1 LLSSKLVA
9 NLAEKLTN
17 YLTFFQKGEPVLV
30 LLFYFCS
37 MKLSIDSNDKEL
49 RKRLIDY
56 LSQFIYDRRY
66 QLFSSIISNRTRY
79 LTVVLEDI
87 YQAQNAS
94 ATLRTCDCLG
104 VQDIHIIENSNKFT
118 VDSEVDMG
126 ASKWLTLHR
135 YNKLENNTL
144 EAIDTLRERGYRIVA
159 TTPHDNDC
167 TISELDLSKGK
178 IALLFG
184 TELTGLSKLALK
196 NADEY
201 VRIPMFGFTESYN
214 ISVSV
219 AITLY
224 ELTNRIRSSEIDY
237 RLSPDEQDE
246 LMLQW
251 LRASIHSSS
260 LIEKRFF
267 NELKM
272 H

>member
-1 LLSSKLVA
+1 M
-9 NLAEKLTN
+9 
-17 YLTFFQKGEPVLV
+17 V

-37 MKLSIDSNDKEL
+37 MKLIIDSNEKEL
-49 RKRLIDY
+49 RKKLIHY

-66 QLFSSIISNRTRY
+66 QLFCGIIRNRTRY
-79 LTVVLEDI
+79 ITLVLEDI

-104 VQDIHIIENSNKFT
+104 VQDIHIIENSNKFK
-118 VDSEVDMG
+118 VDGEVDMG
-126 ASKWLTLHR
+126 ASKWLTIHR
-135 YNKLENNTL
+135 YNQLENNTL
-144 EAIDTLRERGYRIVA
+144 EAIDSLREAGYRMVA
-159 TTPHDNDC
+159 ATPHNNAC
-167 TISELDLSKGK
+167 TIRELDLSKGK
-178 IALLFG
+178 VALLFG
-184 TELTGLSKLALK
+184 TELTGLSELALK

-219 AITLY
+219 ALILY

-251 LRASIHSSS
+251 LRASIRNSS
-260 LIEKRFF
+260 LIEKRFY

-272 H
+272 L

>member
-1 LLSSKLVA
+1 
-9 NLAEKLTN
+9 
-17 YLTFFQKGEPVLV
+17 
-30 LLFYFCS
+30 
-37 MKLSIDSNDKEL
+37 
-49 RKRLIDY
+49 
-56 LSQFIYDRRY
+56 
-66 QLFSSIISNRTRY
+66 
-79 LTVVLEDI
+79 
-87 YQAQNAS
+87 
-94 ATLRTCDCLG
+94 
-104 VQDIHIIENSNKFT
+104 
-118 VDSEVDMG
+118 
-126 ASKWLTLHR
+126 
-135 YNKLENNTL
+135 
-144 EAIDTLRERGYRIVA
+144 
-159 TTPHDNDC
+159 
-167 TISELDLSKGK
+167 